1 MRGLKMEYKI
11 LLTDGDSFKANGED
25 IKIFVDGRMLSWDN
39 IIQIE
44 KKDTR
49 IKYKAPYELRKEPG
63 DIGYDIRATEDVY
76 INARETKL
84 VPTGLYLELDDLYYA
99 DLRPRSGNTSKGLI
113 CHLGLIDTNYRGEV
127 KACITNMTGAIYKVN
142 KGDRIAQ
149 LVFREE
155 EVLSL
160 DKVSDIDVETNRGDK
175 GFGSSGK

>member
-1 MRGLKMEYKI
+1 MDYKI
-11 LLTDGDSFKANGED
+11 LLTDGESFKANGED
-25 IKIFVDGRMLSWDN
+25 IKIFVDGRMLSWDKV
-39 IIQIE
+39 IKIE

-49 IKYKAPYELRKEPG
+49 IKYKAPYELKKEVG
-63 DIGYDIRATEDVY
+63 DIGFDIRATEDIY

-84 VPTGLYLELDDLYYA
+84 VPTGVYLELDDLTYA

-113 CHLGLIDTNYRGEV
+113 CHLGLIDTNYRGEI

-142 KGDRIAQ
+142 KGDRIGQ
-149 LVFREE
+149 LVFRKE

-160 DKVSDIDVETNRGDK
+160 DKVSSIDVETNRGDK